1 MGIFI
6 GLGLVLT
13 SQTGAFWQLFFTY
26 SLFLAMGSSAIFVLV
41 MSTVSRWFDRRRGLA
56 LGIASNGAG
65 LGPLVM
71 APLATYLIAS
81 FDWRTAYLI
90 IGVLAWVVVI
100 PFSRLLR
107 RDPYEVGALPDGA
120 RANGSGAGDKSTIQM
135 VAASLSLRQ
144 AIRTRSF
151 WMVFLVFL
159 LFACSLFLVLTHL
172 VPHATDM
179 GFSPVQAASL
189 LSASGGATVAG
200 RVLLGLA
207 SDKTGRRA
215 AAIICTLLVAVSMV
229 WLIWARELWALYIF
243 ALAYGLGWGGM
254 GPTFAA
260 LAGETFGLR
269 KIGAILGAMDAG
281 FNAGAAIGPFLGGL
295 IFDVSGSYFFA
306 FVIAALLMFIAA
318 TLVLVIRQ
326 ESPSL

>member
-1 MGIFI
+1 
-6 GLGLVLT
+6 
-13 SQTGAFWQLFFTY
+13 
-26 SLFLAMGSSAIFVLV
+26 
-41 MSTVSRWFDRRRGLA
+41 
-56 LGIASNGAG
+56 
-65 LGPLVM
+65 
-71 APLATYLIAS
+71 
-81 FDWRTAYLI
+81 
-90 IGVLAWVVVI
+90 
-100 PFSRLLR
+100 
-107 RDPYEVGALPDGA
+107 
-120 RANGSGAGDKSTIQM
+120 M

-200 RVLLGLA
+200 RVLLGLT
-207 SDKTGRRA
+207 SDRTGRKGA
-215 AAIICTLLVAVSMV
+215 AVICTLLVAASMV
-229 WLIWARELWALYIF
+229 WLIWARELWTLYVF

-281 FNAGAAIGPFLGGL
+281 FNAGAAMGPFLGGL